1 MAFLNELAP
10 YLQVPTQ
17 LVFLDESGFNTS
29 MTRGYARAPS
39 HLRAVGQ
46 VARNHGLNQTLICG
60 LRLAGPVAPLV
71 IPGAVNGG
79 TFEWYVREHLC
90 PTLEPGQVVV
100 MDNLS
105 SHHRASIRTLIEARD
120 CMLLYLSPY
129 SPDFN
134 PIEMMFSKLKA
145 LVRGGG
151 WSTVDTLMDAIG
163 RALQAVTP
171 FDTFGWFKHA
181 HPHMFL

>member
-1 MAFLNELAP
+1 MAFLNDLAP
-10 YLQVPTQ
+10 FLEVPSQ
-17 LVFLDESGFNTS
+17 LVFLDESGFNTA
-29 MTRGYARAPS
+29 MTRLYSRAPS

-71 IPGAVNGG
+71 IPGAVNGDI
-79 TFEWYVREHLC
+79 FEWYVREHLC
-90 PTLEPGQVVV
+90 PALAPGQVIV

-105 SHHRASIRTLIEARD
+105 SHHRASIRTLIEARN
-120 CMLLYLSPY
+120 CTLLYLSPY

-145 LVRGGG
+145 LVRGGACT
-151 WSTVDTLMDAIG
+151 TVDTLMNAIG
-163 RALQAVTP
+163 RALQAVTAS
-171 FDTFGWFKHA
+171 DTFGWFRHA
-181 HPHMFL
+181 HPSISL